1 MTKSI
6 TMLAVVALAMH
17 AAKPR
22 ARADSLDAVLSRM
35 DKAAKEFKSV
45 TADLKQTEYTAVVK
59 DSTQDVGAL
68 RIKRDKKGLSALIEY
83 KPDPRTTFF
92 KDKKVSYYYPKANQ
106 VQEIDL
112 GKYTTLVDQFLLL
125 AFGTSGEELRRNYD
139 VKLGGA
145 ATLGSTAT
153 TRLDLLPKA
162 PDAKK
167 FITKIELWIKNGESY
182 AIQEKVTETSGNYT
196 LGEYS
201 NVKWNPALPDSA
213 FDWKPPKGVMITH
226 PQH

>member
-1 MTKSI
+1 
-6 TMLAVVALAMH
+6 MLAAAALALH
-17 AAKPR
+17 VFPV
-22 ARADSLDAVLSRM
+22 ARADSLDAILARM
-35 DKAAKEFKSV
+35 DKAAKGFRSV
-45 TADLKQTEYTAVVK
+45 TADLKQIEYTDVVK
-59 DSTQDVGAL
+59 DSSEDIGVL

-83 KPDPRTTFF
+83 TKPDVRTTFF
-92 KDKKVSYYYPKANQ
+92 KDKKVNFYYPKANQ

-125 AFGTSGEELRRNYD
+125 AFGTSGEELRRSYE

-145 ATLGSTAT
+145 ETVASTPT
-153 TRLDLLPKA
+153 TRLDLTPKS

-167 FITKIELWIKNGESY
+167 YITKIELWIKDGESY
-182 AIQEKVTETSGNYT
+182 AIQEKVTETSKNYT

-213 FDWKPPKGVMITH
+213 FDWKPPKGVTITH